1 MADFFQRFVNFTHNQ
16 FEHFKIKYDAIFQ
29 FIADRAKQIKTTAK
43 VNEDPT
49 EKLIR
54 ELKEENEKLMEMLK
68 KAQSGEAVKLSADD
82 DDDDDDEGQKEGMS
96 EEGKFRIC
104 YLGEFVYIPL
114 PFAALLGEPIIKT
127 FT

>member
-1 MADFFQRFVNFTHNQ
+1 
-16 FEHFKIKYDAIFQ
+16 
-29 FIADRAKQIKTTAK
+29 
-43 VNEDPT
+43 
-49 EKLIR
+49 
-54 ELKEENEKLMEMLK
+54 MEMLK

-127 FT
+127 FTWRFSSLIFVLFATFRIGGAQETNRRGNQSFSKPFITCEQQND

>member
-1 MADFFQRFVNFTHNQ
+1 
-16 FEHFKIKYDAIFQ
+16 
-29 FIADRAKQIKTTAK
+29 
-43 VNEDPT
+43 
-49 EKLIR
+49 
-54 ELKEENEKLMEMLK
+54 MEMLK

-96 EEGKFRIC
+96 EEGKLRIC